1 MSEANEAG
9 FVRDPNDSTHA
20 MSAFILIKQMKD
32 KSGPLAAIQSNASRA
47 KYNMSLAGRCSRMC
61 ILFGYVLVPVVP
73 DLSSSHSLLYVSD
86 YVLTCQE
93 FQEPPVVIPRLV
105 TMGMVSTFRFL
116 LLPRAHVT
124 YPSFLR
130 IAVGTPLESAGRFHH
145 MDGRRAAGPIDM
157 HVLPVV
163 LMRADRYWHNVGRCL
178 RRKRPDR
185 VHRQD
190 PFFE

>member
-1 MSEANEAG
+1 MSEANEVG
-9 FVRDPNDSTHA
+9 FVRDPDDSTHA

-130 IAVGTPLESAGRFHH
+130 IAGFEYWAHPSNPLEGFITW
-145 MDGRRAAGPIDM
+145 MVDGQQGQ
-157 HVLPVV
+157 LTCTCCQ
-163 LMRADRYWHNVGRCL
+163 W
-178 RRKRPDR
+178 
-185 VHRQD
+185 
-190 PFFE
+190 F